1 MSTNRIH
8 HLGAVG
14 LTVTVGLLLLLA
26 VHVGVAVAATGTS
39 GASASGAVQG
49 KVRIHLEGTLSGGQ
63 CNAVGRGRFT
73 LSGAISDHGTF
84 VDRFQGCFPVSGPY
98 VRTLSGRNG
107 TIRITGDNSC
117 GPSGTPLGSGPLL
130 CRSQWRIS
138 NGTKTYAGLRGRG
151 HSGTR
156 YDEHGEPF
164 DVTMVGTVS
173 G

>member
-1 MSTNRIH
+1 MSTNRIQ
-8 HLGAVG
+8 HLIAVG
-14 LTVTVGLLLLLA
+14 LTVTVGLLLVLA
-26 VHVGVAVAATGTS
+26 VHVGVTAAATGTS

-49 KVRIHLEGTLSGGQ
+49 KVSIHLEGTLSGPQ

-84 VDRFQGCFPVSGPY
+84 VDRFHGCWPVGGPY
-98 VRTLSGRNG
+98 VRTFFGANG

-117 GPSGTPLGSGPLL
+117 VPSGTPLGSVWL

-138 NGTKTYAGLRGRG
+138 NGTKAYAALRGRG

-156 YDEHGEPF
+156 ARQNGEPF
-164 DVTMVGTVS
+164 HVTMVGTVS